1 MNIEDLE
8 KINTVIETGSINKA
22 AEKLFVS
29 QPALSRIIRKAEEE
43 YNIVLFDRTQG
54 KKIVLT
60 EDGERFFKMSKEIL
74 LLHDNFLLQT
84 QLNQSRRENT
94 ILFGSATQQAIL
106 YMSNMLSWF
115 YINEPKYRLETKGG
129 RSSELHREVLNREL
143 DVAYLNVTRFNSELH
158 YEKLER
164 MHSFFYLSSNS
175 PILEK
180 TRDTDSGDITKVH
193 VQDLKDEHFVV
204 NKKGTAS
211 RDIFDQLCS
220 KYDIHPVFVEEENMY
235 QRMKLADSGV
245 GTYYLTAGQVD
256 RIAFA
261 KGGISHYVVLD
272 EKEDIESW
280 RYLICRKG
288 FENTEKYQIIRRCL
302 IDLKDTCL

>member
-1 MNIEDLE
+1 MNIEDLK

-29 QPALSRIIRKAEEE
+29 QPALSRIIRKAEDE

-84 QLNQSRRENT
+84 QLNQSRKEST
-94 ILFGSATQQAIL
+94 ILFGTATQQAII

-129 RSSELHREVLNREL
+129 RSNELHREVLNREL

-175 PILEK
+175 TLLEK
-180 TRDTDSGDITKVH
+180 IKANNSGNILKIH
-193 VQDLKDEHFVV
+193 VEDLKEERFVV

-220 KYDIHPVFVEEENMY
+220 KHDLNPIFVEEENMY

-245 GTYYLTAGQVD
+245 GTYFLTAGQVD
-256 RIAFA
+256 RIGFA
-261 KGGISHYVVLD
+261 KGGITQYVTLD

-302 IDLKDTCL
+302 NDLKNI

>member
-8 KINTVIETGSINKA
+8 KINTVIESGSINKA

-43 YNIVLFDRTQG
+43 YEIILFDRTQG

-60 EDGERFFKMSKEIL
+60 EDGERFYKMSKEIL

-84 QLNQSRRENT
+84 KLNQSRNENT
-94 ILFGSATQQAIL
+94 ILFGTATQQAIL
-106 YMSNMLSWF
+106 YMSEMLSWF
-115 YINEPKYRLETKGG
+115 YANEPKYRLETKGG
-129 RSSELHREVLNREL
+129 KSNELHMDVINRKL
-143 DVAYLNVTRFNSELH
+143 DVAFLNVTRFSNELH
-158 YEKLER
+158 YEKIER
-164 MHSFFYLSSNS
+164 MRTFFYLSSNS
-175 PILEK
+175 PLLEK
-180 TRDTDSGDITKVH
+180 IKDNDSGEVLKVH
-193 VQDLKDEHFVV
+193 IQDLKDEHFVV

-220 KYDIHPVFVEEENMY
+220 RYNLNPVYVEEENMY
-235 QRMKLADSGV
+235 QRMKLADNGV
-245 GTYYLTAGQVD
+245 GSYILTAGRVD

-261 KGGISHYVVLD
+261 KGGMSHYVVLD
-272 EKEDIESW
+272 DQEDIESW

-288 FENTEKYQIIRRCL
+288 FENTEQYKVIQRCL
-302 IDLKDTCL
+302 KDLGNAYL